1 MAGTTSLSF
10 PNMFDVAHNQ
20 VSVSEDAISVSNRTR
35 LLILT
40 EPTELYN
47 NLDFGVGL
55 KRYIWTYNSANQKAI
70 IQNRIKEQIQKY
82 EPCVDPNTIMF
93 SDGLLVTGS
102 DEYPTKVQDHNSVK
116 LTVSLVT
123 TYGESLTF
131 DLDSLFNYAYTVD
144 SNGSKSYMKD
154 I

>member
-1 MAGTTSLSF
+1 MSGTNSLSF

-20 VSVSEDAISVSNRTR
+20 VSVSEDSVYVSSRTR

-55 KRYIWTYNSANQKAI
+55 KRYIWTYNSDNQKAI

-82 EPCVDPNTIMF
+82 EPCVDPNTIVF

-102 DEYPTKVQDHNSVK
+102 DDYLTKVQDHNRVK
-116 LTVSLVT
+116 MTVSLVT
-123 TYGESLTF
+123 TFGDSLTL
-131 DLDSLFNYAYTVD
+131 DLDSLFNYAYAID
-144 SNGSKSYMKD
+144 SNGSKSYIKN

>member
-1 MAGTTSLSF
+1 MSGTNSLSF

-20 VSVSEDAISVSNRTR
+20 VSVSEDSVSVSSRTR

-55 KRYIWTYNSANQKAI
+55 KRYIWTYNSDNQKAI

-82 EPCVDPNTIMF
+82 EPCVDPNTIVF

-102 DEYPTKVQDHNSVK
+102 DDYLTKVQDNNRVK
-116 LTVSLVT
+116 MTVSLVT
-123 TYGESLTF
+123 TFGDSLTL
-131 DLDSLFNYAYTVD
+131 DLDSLFNYAYAID
-144 SNGSKSYMKD
+144 SNGSKSYIKN

>member
-1 MAGTTSLSF
+1 MSGTNSLSF

-20 VSVSEDAISVSNRTR
+20 VSVSEDSVSVSSRTR

-55 KRYIWTYNSANQKAI
+55 KRYIWTYNSDNQKAI

-82 EPCVDPNTIMF
+82 EPCVDPNTIVF

-102 DEYPTKVQDHNSVK
+102 DDYLTKVQDHNRVK
-116 LTVSLVT
+116 MTVSLVT
-123 TYGESLTF
+123 TFGDSLTL
-131 DLDSLFNYAYTVD
+131 DLDSLFNYAYAID
-144 SNGSKSYMKD
+144 SNGSKSYIKN